1 MTSLRETLE
10 TTFAATAFAERDLPQ
25 EARALS
31 GDTAKHSE
39 AARARRP
46 EAKRPR
52 PGLKA

>member
-31 GDTAKHSE
+31 AETAKSRE
-39 AARARRP
+39 TAKAKRP

-52 PGLKA
+52 PSLKA